1 MTLDCL
7 FKKIPKER
15 FVVDD
20 VSYCDNITGIK
31 KPDENYFPES

>member
-7 FKKIPKER
+7 FKKRKKER
-15 FVVDD
+15 FVDDD

-31 KPDENYFPES
+31 KTR